1 MVAYEPCTRRSC
13 KCLWCKHA
21 HGRVHGCVHQC
32 MCCLAAAR
40 FRVQC
45 MVCAAHTRHTC
56 LCLRGG
62 TACPLLLLLL
72 LLLLLGARL
81 GRGSPKATGLH
92 GFSWISCSSLPFL
105 KTQLPSAAGAES
117 EWPLHFTPE
126 AASFQQWVS
135 DPGVRTL

>member
-1 MVAYEPCTRRSC
+1 
-13 KCLWCKHA
+13 
-21 HGRVHGCVHQC
+21 

-45 MVCAAHTRHTC
+45 MVRAAHTRHTF
-56 LCLRGG
+56 LCLRAW
-62 TACPLLLLLL
+62 TACPLLLLLPPL
-72 LLLLLGARL
+72 LPPLLGARL

-105 KTQLPSAAGAES
+105 KTQLPSAAGTES

>member
-1 MVAYEPCTRRSC
+1 
-13 KCLWCKHA
+13 
-21 HGRVHGCVHQC
+21 

-62 TACPLLLLLL
+62 TACPLLLLL